1 VESRKRSSED
11 GAARARHSSRL
22 RAFLTS
28 FNRGPDDDERRFS
41 PKADPWLFLGLGAVI
56 AVALVVRLP
65 FFGDGI
71 AASDTTVYL
80 RVAQDITQGLFPSDL
95 RPPGYSLLLAA
106 FDGLGLDPVNGIVG
120 LQNLI
125 GIFLPAAAVLA
136 GWRFFRLSVGL
147 GAGFLTAASPL
158 MIVTEQ
164 LALADYLFGVA
175 LFIAAALLAETAL
188 RLRAGRSPW
197 RLLVAT
203 GFVFG
208 LATMFRAN
216 GQLGFVAIPVALL
229 LATRDWRSMLRPAV
243 AAIGGMLILILPVVT
258 QNLVLYGDFSVAT
271 EGGISLYS
279 RVITGDRVPPPTDS
293 AEGRLAFRIYNTA
306 EPGPLVGVE
315 SGRPT
320 TALFD
325 ALIAEGKSESE
336 ASSVMGGLAK
346 QAIFEYPDIYL
357 ENTWNI
363 LGEYRS
369 LYDPGTFGANPT
381 TDQIAIT
388 RNYLRS
394 IEPTRTAVPG
404 DSALTSAFWHIAQS
418 VTKFAYLV
426 TIGGLLVLL
435 LPFLGIP
442 RKRLAAS
449 TFIVVGLLGMV
460 GGSLTGVFS
469 YRYDLMFAPIVWL
482 LLAATIVCI
491 VELIAAAVRR
501 RPDAMGS

>member
-1 VESRKRSSED
+1 VESRKRSSEN
-11 GAARARHSSRL
+11 GAPRARHLSRL
-22 RAFLTS
+22 RAFLTG
-28 FNRGPDDDERRFS
+28 FNRGSDDERRFS
-41 PKADPWLFLGLGAVI
+41 PKAEPWLFLSLAAVTV
-56 AVALVVRLP
+56 VALVVRLP
-65 FFGDGI
+65 FFGDGF

-80 RVAQDITQGLFPSDL
+80 RVAHDITQGLFPSDL
-95 RPPGYSLLLAA
+95 RPPGYSLMLAA

-125 GIFLPAAAVLA
+125 GVFLPAAAVFV
-136 GWRFFRLSVGL
+136 GWRFYRLSVGL
-147 GAGFLTAASPL
+147 GAGLLTAASPL
-158 MIVTEQ
+158 AIVTEQ

-175 LFIAAALLAETAL
+175 LFVAAALLAETAL
-188 RLRAGRSPW
+188 RLHTGRPPW

-208 LATMFRAN
+208 IATMFRAN
-216 GQLGFVAIPVALL
+216 GQLGFVAIPVVLI
-229 LATRDWRSMLRPAV
+229 LATRDWSLMWRPAM
-243 AAIGGMLILILPVVT
+243 AAIGGMLILIVPVVA

-293 AEGRLAFRIYNTA
+293 ADGRLAFRIYNTA

-325 ALIAEGKSESE
+325 ALLAEGRSESE

-346 QAIFEYPDIYL
+346 QAILEYPEVYL

-369 LYDPGTFGANPT
+369 LYDPRTFGASPT

-394 IEPTRTAVPG
+394 IEPAHTAVPG
-404 DSALTSAFWHIAQS
+404 DSALTNAFWHIAQAL
-418 VTKFAYLV
+418 TKFAYAV

-442 RKRLAAS
+442 RKRLASS
-449 TFIVVGLLGMV
+449 TFLVVGLLGMV

-482 LLAATIVCI
+482 LLAATIACI
-491 VELIAAAVRR
+491 VELFIAAIRR
-501 RPDAMGS
+501 RAPAMGS